1 MSATV
6 ITLTNSK
13 GFAVTTASQGGVI
26 VDIKLPNGWVLEAV
40 HKLKVLCTQWITI
53 SYLTQ
58 DTGSTWLW
66 KFRRCVAKNVY
77 TFCKN

>member
-26 VDIKLPNGWVLEAV
+26 VGIKLPNG
-40 HKLKVLCTQWITI
+40 
-53 SYLTQ
+53 
-58 DTGSTWLW
+58 
-66 KFRRCVAKNVY
+66 
-77 TFCKN
+77 